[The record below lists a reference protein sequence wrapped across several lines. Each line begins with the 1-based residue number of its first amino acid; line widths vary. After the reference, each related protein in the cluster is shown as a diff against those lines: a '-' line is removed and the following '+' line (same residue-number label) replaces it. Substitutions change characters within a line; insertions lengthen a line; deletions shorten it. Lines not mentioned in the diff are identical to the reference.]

1 MAGVKDIQRAFPRH
15 DWRTESPRSP
25 SLSWAAMYQPTASI
39 TPGSRAPDARM
50 IVRDYI
56 RIQPGEAVTVLYDR
70 GRWREG
76 VAVAN
81 AARELGASVIAVDV
95 SQHVDDVLGAS
106 TFWVDPPAHL
116 RAVVQAS
123 SVSIFVADETYAFR
137 LDHHVRHLWRTGA
150 DCSVYKV
157 DVGLGRWN
165 LTAADITAADRCGA
179 ALLAAIDGHETVRV
193 TTKRG
198 TDLRFVIKG
207 RACLVVPPVPER
219 GHPYGISVPLWSEY
233 NWGPVEELT
242 EGVAVVDGITEAT
255 SLLHVVTE
263 PIRIVIL
270 GGRATTITGGADAA
284 DLERLL
290 ATDAGAAVVGELGIG
305 AHPRA
310 WPGTEVEKALLGTIH
325 LGFGDNGEYPGGRN
339 VSAIHCD
346 VTMRDVSIEVDG
358 RRIMRDGRLLVS

>member
-1 MAGVKDIQRAFPRH
+1 
-15 DWRTESPRSP
+15 
-25 SLSWAAMYQPTASI
+25 
-39 TPGSRAPDARM
+39 M
-50 IVRDYI
+50 IVNDYI
-56 RIQPGEAVTVLYDR
+56 RIRPDEVVTVLYDR

-76 VAVAN
+76 VAVAT
-81 AARELGASVIAVDV
+81 AARALGASVIAVDV
-95 SQHVDDVLGAS
+95 SQHVDEVLGAAS
-106 TFWVDPPAHL
+106 FWVDPPPHV

-123 SVSIFVADETYAFR
+123 NVSIFVADETYTFR
-137 LDHHVRHLWRTGA
+137 LDHHVRHLWRTGS

-165 LTAADITAADRCGA
+165 LTAADIAEAERCGA

-193 TTKRG
+193 TTELG
-198 TDLRFVIKG
+198 TDLRFVIAG

-233 NWGPVEELT
+233 NWAPVEEPT

-263 PIRIVIL
+263 PMHISIS
-270 GGRATTITGGADAA
+270 GGRATTISGGSDAA
-284 DLERLL
+284 DLEALL
-290 ATDAGAAVVGELGIG
+290 RTDTGAPVVGELGIG

-339 VSAIHCD
+339 VSAIHSD

-358 RRIMRDGRLLVS
+358 RLIMRHGRLLVG